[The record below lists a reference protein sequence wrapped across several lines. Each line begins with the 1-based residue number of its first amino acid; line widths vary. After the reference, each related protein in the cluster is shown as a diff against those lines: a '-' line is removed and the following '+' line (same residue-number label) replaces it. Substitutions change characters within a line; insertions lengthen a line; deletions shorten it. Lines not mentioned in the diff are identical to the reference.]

1 MMLDRLKVRL
11 RALLKKRQAEQELDE
26 ELCYHLEKDVE
37 RNIARGLSPEEA
49 RKAALRGFGAVQQIK
64 EESRDARG
72 VRLLEEIWRDMRYA
86 ARTLVKEPGFT
97 LVAVIMLALGT
108 GANTAIFT
116 LIDKLL
122 IRALPVDRPDELVT
136 VKAQSLNP
144 YFMNTIFSYPDYR
157 DYRDLNQVMSGVIAY
172 ADRDAVLGAG
182 DSPLK
187 VSIGL
192 VSANYFDVLGVRVR
206 GRGFLPE
213 EQSPGGSSAVT
224 VMNYGLWRRLG
235 SDPNIIGKTVIV
247 NGLSLT
253 VVGLAQKGFTG
264 LRLERSTDLWLPLAM
279 FRPLL
284 GTNYPIQGRRM
295 AWLQLMGRL
304 RPGISSAAARDGLDV
319 TARQVFEANTAPAD
333 RQLPFNE
340 KRIVLEPG
348 GKGASILRTELGPAL
363 RLLMAIVALLLL
375 ISCANIA
382 SLMLARAVA
391 NQKETAVRLALGAG
405 RVRVVRL
412 LLTESLMLTLIG
424 AAAGL
429 GLAPWLRDIV
439 LAFKPGLNLVDT
451 SLGSGLDGRIL
462 AFTLGVSIACG
473 LLFGLFPAVQTRK
486 VEIATELK
494 GTLSGPGRH
503 RRSFDLR
510 SALVVGQIALAVLV
524 LVAAG
529 LLVRSLQ
536 NLLAVD
542 LGFQAD
548 KVLVLPIELPRNKK
562 AGDASQ
568 FYRILESRLA
578 ALPGVEAVSSASIAP
593 MSGSVGSMGISIE
606 GRTVPADQN
615 LAVDF
620 NEAGPGYH
628 ELLGIPIVRGRS
640 FDERDSA
647 GTAPVVVVNEAFA
660 RMFFDGLDPI
670 GKRIRYGSGQPWIEI
685 IGVTR
690 DYRLQKLTEPPPPH
704 IDLPRSQSDVAGYSS
719 MLLRTSTD
727 PLSLLRPA
735 VQLVHDIDP
744 AVTVSNASALSS
756 NVRDSIAPARMAAA
770 LISVFGTVALLLA
783 AVGIYGVMAYS
794 VTRRTREIGIRMA
807 LGARR
812 PDVLLMIIKRGGL
825 LTLAGL
831 AVGIACG
838 RLASRLMASLL
849 YGVGTGDSLAFAATT
864 VLVLSAALLACYLP
878 ARRAAKCDPMTALRY
893 E

>member
-1 MMLDRLKVRL
+1 MLNSLRTRI
-11 RALLKKRQAEQELDE
+11 RALLRRNQTEQELDE
-26 ELCYHLEKDVE
+26 ELRYHLDKDVE

-49 RKAALRGFGAVQQIK
+49 RRSALRGFGALQQVK

-86 ARTLVKEPGFT
+86 ARIIVKEPGFT
-97 LVAVIMLALGT
+97 LVAVVMLALGT

-116 LIDKLL
+116 LVDKLL
-122 IRALPVDRPDELVT
+122 IRPLPVEHAEDLVT

-157 DYRDLNQVMSGVIAY
+157 DYRDLNRVTSGLVAY
-172 ADRDAVLGAG
+172 AERDGLLGSG
-182 DSPLK
+182 ESPLK
-187 VSIGL
+187 VSISL

-213 EQSPGGSSAVT
+213 EESLGASAAVA
-224 VMNYGLWRRLG
+224 VMDYGLWQRLG
-235 SDPNIIGKTVIV
+235 ADPQIIGKTVVV

-253 VVGLAQKGFTG
+253 VVGLAPKGFTG
-264 LRLERSTDLWLPLAM
+264 LRLERSTDLWLPLTM

-284 GTNYPIQGRRM
+284 GTDADPLPTRTTM
-295 AWLQLMGRL
+295 WLQLMGRL
-304 RPGISSAAARDGLDV
+304 RPGISLAAARDSLDA

-363 RLLMAIVALLLL
+363 RLLMAIVVLLLV

-391 NQKETAVRLALGAG
+391 NQRETAVRLALGAG

-412 LLTESLMLTLIG
+412 LLAESLVLTLIG
-424 AAAGL
+424 ATAGL
-429 GLAPWLRDIV
+429 ALAPSLGGIV
-439 LAFKPGLNLVDT
+439 LAFKPGLNLADT
-451 SLGSGLDGRIL
+451 SLGSGPDGRIL
-462 AFTLGVSIACG
+462 AFTLSVSIACG
-473 LLFGLFPAVQTRK
+473 LLFSLFPVLQTRK
-486 VEIATELK
+486 VEIAPELK
-494 GTLSGPGRH
+494 GSLSSSD
-503 RRSFDLR
+503 RRRRKLDLR
-510 SALVVGQIALAVLV
+510 SVLVVGQIALAVLV

-529 LLVRSLQ
+529 LLARSLQ
-536 NLLAVD
+536 NLLAID

-562 AGDASQ
+562 ADDARQ

-578 ALPGVEAVSSASIAP
+578 ALPGVDAVSSASVAP
-593 MSGSVGSMGISIE
+593 MSGGVGSMGISIE

-628 ELLGIPIVRGRS
+628 QLLGIPMVRGRS
-640 FDERDSA
+640 LDERDSA
-647 GTAPVVVVNEAFA
+647 ATAPVVVVNEAFA
-660 RMFFDGLDPI
+660 RMFFDGQDPI
-670 GKRIRYGSGQPWIEI
+670 GKRITYGRGQPWIEI
-685 IGVTR
+685 IGVAR
-690 DYRLQKLTEPPPPH
+690 DYKLQKLTEPPPPH
-704 IDLPRSQSDVAGYSS
+704 IDLPSSQSNVAGYTS
-719 MLLRTSTD
+719 MLVRTTTD
-727 PLSLLRPA
+727 PLSVLRPA
-735 VQLVHDIDP
+735 VQLVHEIDP
-744 AVTVSNASALSS
+744 AVTVSDAAALSS

-812 PDVLLMIIKRGGL
+812 QDVLMMIIRRGGL

-831 AVGIACG
+831 AIGIICG
-838 RLASRLMASLL
+838 RIASRLMASLL
-849 YGVGTGDSLAFAATT
+849 YGVGAGDSLAFTATAL
-864 VLVLSAALLACYLP
+864 LVLSAALLACYLP
-878 ARRAAKCDPMTALRY
+878 ARRAAKCDPMRALRY